1 MQIHSKTHTEA
12 KAHKCP
18 HCTKTFVN
26 ASYLAQHL
34 RIHLGIKPYRCSYC
48 ERCFRQLSHL
58 QQHTRSAAIF
68 FYTPLEIKDVCVAQK
83 VYRWVCVL
91 RVWAHCWIW
100 LSAGCFSAWSLPVRI
115 QIPQC
120 SPSPQHMTVDVG
132 HWPLCLSRM
141 CTCLPVTAGKTRLLH
156 ILST

>member
-1 MQIHSKTHTEA
+1 MG
-12 KAHKCP
+12 
-18 HCTKTFVN
+18 
-26 ASYLAQHL
+26 L
-34 RIHLGIKPYRCSYC
+34 
-48 ERCFRQLSHL
+48 
-58 QQHTRSAAIF
+58 
-68 FYTPLEIKDVCVAQK
+68 CVK
-83 VYRWVCVL
+83 GMSSL
-91 RVWAHCWIW
+91 
-100 LSAGCFSAWSLPVRI
+100 LDLTGCFSAWSLPVRI